1 MVQYLF
7 LILSLFLGL
16 LLLSQKKQFES
27 QLKLEQLKFQQ
38 RESEFQDLR
47 EQFVILQSEKVK
59 VQQPQLENQDL
70 AQAKVMVKLAE
81 VKEMMKYREL
91 ELQQE

>member
-38 RESEFQDLR
+38 RESEFQALR

-59 VQQPQLENQDL
+59 VQPPQLENQNL

-81 VKEMMKYREL
+81 VTEMMKYREL

>member
-1 MVQYLF
+1 MLQSLYL
-7 LILSLFLGL
+7 LLSLFLAL
-16 LLLSQKKQFES
+16 LLMFQKKQFEFR
-27 QLKLEQLKFQQ
+27 LELEQSKYRQ
-38 RESEFQDLR
+38 RESEFQALR

-59 VQQPQLENQDL
+59 VQPPQLENQDL